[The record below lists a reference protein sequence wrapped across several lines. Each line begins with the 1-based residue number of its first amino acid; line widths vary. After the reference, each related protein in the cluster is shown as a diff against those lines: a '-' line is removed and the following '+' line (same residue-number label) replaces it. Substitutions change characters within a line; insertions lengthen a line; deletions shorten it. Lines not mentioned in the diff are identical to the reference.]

1 MSTLRPHQQNSLG
14 NLRQAELRM
23 QSHDHN
29 QDNAAVDLAAVA
41 MKGKMAACRIKG
53 RSGWNDPLLCSAASL
68 RAMLREHVE
77 KGDPVDVLN
86 IAMMLF
92 NRGASTKA
100 ELIPL
105 DVTVLRDRLDGGSW
119 SNPGIPQIGEDDW
132 AGWIAW
138 TKDQGLELHVARLE
152 DEPDDNQAKI
162 NYFECESADYNDW
175 QPEPPPSDKYGK
187 WHTFSI
193 HDTEDG
199 PCWVFARRHNV
210 PERT

>member
-29 QDNAAVDLAAVA
+29 QDNAAVDRAAVA
-41 MKGKMAACRIKG
+41 MKEKMAACRVKG
-53 RSGWNDPLLCSAASL
+53 RSGWNDPLLCSAQTL
-68 RAMLREHVE
+68 RNMLREHVE

-92 NRGASTKA
+92 NRQDSTKA

-105 DVTVLRDRLDGGSW
+105 DVTVLRSIQDGSW
-119 SNPGIPQIGEDDW
+119 SNPGIPDLEES
-132 AGWIAW
+132 AIAW
-138 TKDQGLELHVARLE
+138 RNWTRDQGLELRVHSLE
-152 DEPDDNQAKI
+152 DEPTDSEAYISYYEQENPDISKWQA
-162 NYFECESADYNDW
+162 
-175 QPEPPPSDKYGK
+175 EPPPDDRYGK

-199 PCWVFARRHNV
+199 PVWVFARRHNV